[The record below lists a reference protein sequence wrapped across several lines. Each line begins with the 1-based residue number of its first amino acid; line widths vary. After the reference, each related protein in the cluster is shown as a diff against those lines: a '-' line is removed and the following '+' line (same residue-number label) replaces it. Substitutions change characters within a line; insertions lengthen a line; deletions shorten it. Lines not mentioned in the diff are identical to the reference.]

1 MNTQDM
7 SAIGPIPRKATVP
20 LDRPHTSMPRAFVP
34 SLVRRFTNRVPAS
47 LRIAEVR
54 TTDDA

>member
-20 LDRPHTSMPRAFVP
+20 LDRPHTSIPRAFSTSVLRGDP
-34 SLVRRFTNRVPAS
+34 SRVSAS
-47 LRIAEVR
+47 LRLAEVR
-54 TTDDA
+54 ASDHV